1 MFLQYLA
8 ALNCVNK
15 DNASALAIS
24 STSIR
29 RHGLTLSEY
38 LQTKTKTILQKVA
51 SVSVMFDEASDIQMH
66 KHLNVFVNVSTYTIS
81 CACLYILYALF
92 ILALHVG
99 TFGGNG
105 RGQNVHAG
113 S

>member
-1 MFLQYLA
+1 M
-8 ALNCVNK
+8 NK

-38 LQTKTKTILQKVA
+38 FQTKTKTILQKVA

-66 KHLNVFVNVSTYTIS
+66 KHLNVFVNVSTKALTLFY
-81 CACLYILYALF
+81 LYCNKVFYIYNS
-92 ILALHVG
+92 IPY
-99 TFGGNG
+99 
-105 RGQNVHAG
+105 RVHACTFCMLY
-113 S
+113 SYLLYM